1 MCVLPEEVGC
11 LRRALE
17 DAGTLFAE
25 VEGEVANAAQVFET
39 LAGRAAWYSAPRIVK
54 AGAKVSA
61 SGVVYALNHR
71 LVHIEL
77 EAGAFAEEVD
87 LVEEGLHLFRGVGDQ
102 AQVIRIA

>member
-1 MCVLPEEVGC
+1 MCVLPKKVGR

-17 DAGTLFAE
+17 NAGTLFAE
-25 VEGEVANAAQVFET
+25 VKGEATNAAQVFET
-39 LAGRAAWYSAPRIVK
+39 LAGRAAGYDAPRIVK
-54 AGAKVSA
+54 TGAEVSA
-61 SGVVYALNHR
+61 RGIVNALDHR

-102 AQVIRIA
+102 AQVIRVT